1 MAAAGVLLVLWPRLS
16 PRLLVTLPLLFA
28 VGALRA
34 HLAVSE
40 FEATRMAFRDAL
52 GAPARCA
59 AHARVVASPVWQGD
73 SLRFRAELTRMDCE
87 GRALPEGSVVVLY
100 GGPGDLVRGDEL
112 DVVAQ
117 LAPVRLFINPDLADP
132 TPGAARRGHVA
143 SGGILGATVVRR
155 GWGLGALV
163 DRARAHARR
172 RIVATF
178 APDAVGMARALVLGE
193 TDLDPED
200 DAAFRKS
207 GLSHLLAVSGT
218 HLVFA
223 VVALVRALRGVLARF
238 PALALR
244 IEVGRIAAALGV
256 ALSLVYADF
265 AGGSGSAWRAAWML
279 AAAFVA
285 RALSRQPRGAR
296 VLGLSLLVGALVD
309 PLAAFD
315 ISFLLSAAATV
326 GLMTV
331 GRPLAELA
339 KRLRWRP
346 LSWLGESVAATVSSM
361 LPCAPLLA
369 LLSPSLTAAG
379 IVANVMAAPLGEIA
393 ALPLCLAHPA
403 VTWWPALERGIALSA
418 SGALLVVR
426 RIAHASADAEAFAFA
441 VPMPTAAEL
450 AVLAVG
456 GVALFVLARRRA
468 VVALAMA
475 VALTP
480 LELAA
485 RRHGAPK
492 GVLRVTALDVGQG
505 DSTLVDL
512 PDGRLMLIDGGGFVG
527 SPVDPGQSVILP
539 LLRARRRSRVDV
551 IVLSHPHPDHFGGL
565 GSVLREIPVGEL
577 WDTGQGEREGA
588 GPTYAR
594 LLQTARARHVALK
607 RPTELCGTR
616 TFGGAHLEVLSPCPT
631 FSPGKHANDNSF
643 VLRLGYG
650 SRHVLLM
657 GDAEADEE
665 SALLG
670 GGVDVSADLLKV
682 GHHGSRTSTSAAL
695 LSRVKPSVATISCG
709 VRNRFGHPHAVTL
722 QKLSAARV
730 TLYRTDRRG
739 GVVWR
744 TDGDAAHVETARKS
758 R

>member
-1 MAAAGVLLVLWPRLS
+1 MVEGEAGPAPSPAAPKPGRSLLALSDAPDLETGFARVARNLYRGWLSAGVFDRIQVFGIGYEGFPYDLPGIVQIPAATMLDPRWFSPFNLRRFATQAKAYRDELAGRGEELSLFVVQDPAHLCDLAEAFLAVGFEPAREGVKFLAYAPADADQPAEIKRRLSAAVGRVYSEVIAYCETGRRWLGLPDGARAVPHGVDRTAFCPDAVEDGLRKDEIPGWRRCRRLDRRKGYLGNLAEEPARLLVSVCRPDPRKGIFHSLLVLKELLKLGSYRLYLHMPAVDPVVRIARWAAVS
-16 PRLLVTLPLLFA
+16 AGSDALTTPDRLAAAAVAAASVIFRAPLDCSMVAFAEDAIVLKAQDEVRDPDEVVADLLRLRGFGVTDLGL
-28 VGALRA
+28 ALR
-34 HLAVSE
+34 
-40 FEATRMAFRDAL
+40 T
-52 GAPARCA
+52 A
-59 AHARVVASPVWQGD
+59 A
-73 SLRFRAELTRMDCE
+73 
-87 GRALPEGSVVVLY
+87 
-100 GGPGDLVRGDEL
+100 
-112 DVVAQ
+112 AQ
-117 LAPVRLFINPDLADP
+117 LARSTA
-132 TPGAARRGHVA
+132 GRRITLLMSDCRVTA
-143 SGGILGATVVRR
+143 GGD
-155 GWGLGALV
+155 ALV
-163 DRARAHARR
+163 HA
-172 RIVATF
+172 A
-178 APDAVGMARALVLGE
+178 
-193 TDLDPED
+193 
-200 DAAFRKS
+200 
-207 GLSHLLAVSGT
+207 GT
-218 HLVFA
+218 HE
-223 VVALVRALRGVLARF
+223 VAVLA
-238 PALALR
+238 PN
-244 IEVGRIAAALGV
+244 G
-256 ALSLVYADF
+256 D
-265 AGGSGSAWRAAWML
+265 
-279 AAAFVA
+279 
-285 RALSRQPRGAR
+285 
-296 VLGLSLLVGALVD
+296 
-309 PLAAFD
+309 
-315 ISFLLSAAATV
+315 T
-326 GLMTV
+326 
-331 GRPLAELA
+331 
-339 KRLRWRP
+339 
-346 LSWLGESVAATVSSM
+346 
-361 LPCAPLLA
+361 
-369 LLSPSLTAAG
+369 
-379 IVANVMAAPLGEIA
+379 
-393 ALPLCLAHPA
+393 
-403 VTWWPALERGIALSA
+403 
-418 SGALLVVR
+418 
-426 RIAHASADAEAFAFA
+426 ADAEAFAFA

-744 TDGDAAHVETARKS
+744 TDGDAAHVETERKS